1 MTRREFEALL
11 KLQGLFLLMCDVRFG
26 VHTDEQKLF
35 AADVVTE
42 DYTVVTEGVPAKT
55 PAGAIQR
62 TIARHYKKH
71 ANH

>member
-1 MTRREFEALL
+1 
-11 KLQGLFLLMCDVRFG
+11 MCDVRFG